1 MKQPITKFSEEDI
14 NERLKTGKLISH
26 EEFVRRVKASR
37 NQKKNSDKGWTNRSF
52 TPYPAKFR

>member
-1 MKQPITKFSEEDI
+1 MKQPITKFSEVDI

-37 NQKKNSDKGWTNRSF
+37 NQKKNSDKG
-52 TPYPAKFR
+52 